1 MPHSHTPATP
11 SLLSIADRFENR
23 RLRSD
28 YQGVADTCRLP
39 YWDWT
44 KSNLPKILT
53 DRSVTVLDEHGAEV
67 EVRNPFAPYQ
77 YVVSHA
83 LLSGEQ
89 GLLRCQE
96 RKERLG
102 WGGEDGLGQ

>member
-1 MPHSHTPATP
+1 MFLS
-11 SLLSIADRFENR
+11 SLNCADRFESR

-28 YQGVADTCRLP
+28 YQGVAETCRLP

-44 KSNLPKILT
+44 KPNLPKILT

-77 YVVSHA
+77 YVVSWY
-83 LLSGEQ
+83 
-89 GLLRCQE
+89 
-96 RKERLG
+96 LG
-102 WGGEDGLGQ
+102 